1 MQKTIGVV
9 ANKQSQAT
17 IWNIPNLLSIFRIMT
32 IPVVVAFLF
41 SPSPAASFL
50 AALLFGIA
58 STTDALDGYI
68 ARYQNS
74 ETAIGKLLDP
84 LADKLLINSALI
96 MLIPL
101 GRIPAWMVVL
111 IVGREVAVTGLRGI
125 ASIEGR
131 VISASTWGKAKTIFQ
146 SFALGGLM
154 LHYEYFG
161 INFHLVGMILMWIA
175 LAITL
180 GSGFDYFFKFYQ
192 AHTKEEE

>member
-1 MQKTIGVV
+1 MEKTVGIV
-9 ANKQSQAT
+9 AKKKDQAT
-17 IWNIPNLLSIFRIMT
+17 IWNIPNLLSIFRIVT
-32 IPVVVAFLF
+32 IPVVVGCLF
-41 SPSPAASFL
+41 SPSPLASFL
-50 AALLFGIA
+50 AALFFGIA

-68 ARYQNS
+68 ARWQNS

-125 ASIEGR
+125 ASLEGR
-131 VISASTWGKAKTIFQ
+131 VIAASNWGKAKTFFQ
-146 SFALGGLM
+146 SFALAGLM
-154 LHYEYFG
+154 LHYDFWG

-180 GSGFDYFFKFYQ
+180 GSGFDYFFKFYR
-192 AHTKEEE
+192 AHTGKEE